1 MSGLLLDPPALP
13 ARTLASRS
21 LPAQAH
27 AAQAS
32 HGTRSALP
40 RWLGTPR
47 RLTCGIAL
55 DRLAP
60 LWLMLCLL
68 LASWPQTLWMA
79 RRMVDGSDDPLGVLA
94 LGALLAV
101 LLAHRQH
108 LRQSPDLRWLL
119 AAMALV
125 GAAGWAQATLPNLLA
140 ALLAMLGLACG
151 VRALLPARVASG
163 PVLLLAVLALPLL
176 ASLQYFVGYP
186 LRVLVAEATR
196 WLLSGTHSVSREGAA
211 LVVDGQLVLVD
222 AACSGVQLAWLG
234 YFCAASLALLRG
246 LPTRQFM
253 TRLPLVGAVVL
264 LGNIARNAV
273 LVLVQADGQP
283 LTGWPHEAIGLL
295 ALVAVCLAVSHVMW
309 GVVPHHEAV
318 PSHRLE
324 KIGGRLHIPNSLAK
338 RIGIKGLC
346 VSLMPLL
353 ALLQLGSLLLG
364 PSPTQAST
372 SPSVEWPRSW
382 QGQPLRP
389 LAFGEVE
396 ARFAANFPGQ
406 IARLTNGQDLLIW
419 RHVTQPTR
427 MLHPAADCYKALGY
441 RVHSERLQ
449 SLSAATA
456 VHQFDA
462 APIAGQGGLWRC
474 FIAEQG
480 GQRLRVCEQLQ
491 DAQGQVFTDT
501 SAWYWAAALGRS
513 SGPWQSLTVAQAL

>member
-1 MSGLLLDPPALP
+1 MSGLLLDPQVLP

-21 LPAQAH
+21 QPVSAH
-27 AAQAS
+27 AAQVGQ
-32 HGTRSALP
+32 GTRSALP

-47 RLTCGIAL
+47 RLACGIAL

-151 VRALLPARVASG
+151 ARALLPARVASG

-196 WLLSGTHSVSREGAA
+196 WLLVGTHSVSREGAA

-253 TRLPLVGAVVL
+253 ARLPLVGAVVL

-295 ALVAVCLAVSHVMW
+295 ALALVCLAVSRVMR
-309 GVVPHHEAV
+309 GNRQYQMAV
-318 PSHRLE
+318 PVSRSE
-324 KIGGRLHIPNSLAK
+324 KSGGSLHIPNSLRH
-338 RIGIKGLC
+338 RIGVKGLC

-353 ALLQLGSLLLG
+353 ALLQVGSLLLG
-364 PSPTQAST
+364 PAPTQAST
-372 SPSVEWPRSW
+372 SPSVEWPRTW

-406 IARLTNGQDLLIW
+406 MARLTNGQDVLIW
-419 RHVTQPTR
+419 RHVTQATR
-427 MLHPAADCYKALGY
+427 SLHPAADCYKALGY
-441 RVHSERLQ
+441 RVHSEQLQ
-449 SLSAATA
+449 SLTVATPPRVGADASA
-456 VHQFDA
+456 V
-462 APIAGQGGLWRC
+462 GRGGLWRC